1 MKMRKELWFGFA
13 IMALVVAG
21 AVGMLL
27 GVETVTRGHLGL
39 LMLVKPPATHAATTY
54 TNGKR

>member
-27 GVETVTRGHLGL
+27 GVE
-39 LMLVKPPATHAATTY
+39 K
-54 TNGKR
+54 